1 MAVVKF
7 EKDDLV
13 KVNNWGRSFPTY
25 TQWIID
31 NITDKELISKF
42 VYNNIPCDKEDT
54 FDYKTREDYNNE
66 FKIIHIARRSEK
78 IHIESRNVNYGEE
91 LAFIQNTL
99 NDECYLVALGGLE
112 LIQSNNKDKFSVG
125 TVVKCKIGTVNLFD
139 GYVINVD
146 KENNTTS
153 IIFRDLNVKTY
164 PNEQL
169 DDIFYIVKLKSETER
184 ICFADFMRSIDKRK
198 NLLSLIDTSL
208 YKEGDTDGREQI

>member
-1 MAVVKF
+1 MAIVEF
-7 EKDDLV
+7 EKGDLV
-13 KVNNWGRSFPTY
+13 KVNYWGRSFPNY

-31 NITDKELISKF
+31 NITDKKLISKF
-42 VYNNIPCDKEDT
+42 VYNNIPCDKDDT

-66 FKIIHIARRSEK
+66 FKIIHIATRGK
-78 IHIESRNVNYGEE
+78 NCGEE
-91 LAFIQNTL
+91 LAFIQNTFT
-99 NDECYLVALGGLE
+99 DECYLVALGSLE
-112 LIQSNNKDKFSVG
+112 MIQSNNKDKFSVG
-125 TVVKCKIGTVNLFD
+125 TLVKCKEGTVNFFD

-164 PNEQL
+164 PNKQL
-169 DDIFYIVKLKSETER
+169 DNIFYVVKLKTEKER
-184 ICFADFMRSIDKRK
+184 ICYADFMRSIDKRK